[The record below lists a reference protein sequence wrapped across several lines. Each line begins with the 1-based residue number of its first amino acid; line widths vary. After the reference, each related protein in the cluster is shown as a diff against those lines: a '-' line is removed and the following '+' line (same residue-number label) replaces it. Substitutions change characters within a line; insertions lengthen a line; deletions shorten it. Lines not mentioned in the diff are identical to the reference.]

1 MKSGKQMFNIAT
13 IILFSFFPISFI
25 LGNPSINLNII
36 LINILFLY
44 NCYEFKSWAW
54 LKDKFFRLLLIFYFY
69 LIINSIIFHH
79 LTNYSNYDGLIRSFS
94 FIKFIFLT
102 YAFQQLVEDKKI
114 LDNIIKN
121 WLVIISIIILDV
133 LFEKVFGHNV
143 LGNISPDATRVV
155 SFFKGEL
162 VVGGLILCFGFLIAT
177 YFLNKNLG
185 FKAKIFFNV
194 FLFFVPFSI
203 FITGERS
210 NFIKSFI
217 IFSIIIILID
227 KTKLLINKKTFLI
240 FLILSLLTSIFFSE
254 NIRIKH
260 TELFKRLSVTK
271 DTNNFLDKF
280 QNIKYFSHFDVA
292 IKIFKDFPVSGVSSK
307 NFRNFCHEEKYFN
320 KNIKFSNS
328 RCSTHPHQV
337 HFELLSEH
345 GLVGYLFLFYLFFI
359 FFKRN
364 LIEAN
369 LSNNIFHYTSLIYLI
384 VFFTPLLPGGAM
396 FSTFNGALFWIIFSV
411 ANLNFNKKLH

>member
-94 FIKFIFLT
+94 FIKFIFLI
-102 YAFQQLVEDKKI
+102 YAFQQLIEDKKI

-143 LGNISPDATRVV
+143 LGNISPDATRIV
-155 SFFKGEL
+155 SFFKDEL
-162 VVGGLILCFGFLIAT
+162 VVGGLILCFGFLIAA

-185 FKAKIFFNV
+185 FKEKIFFNV

-203 FITGERS
+203 FMTGERS

-227 KTKLLINKKTFLI
+227 KTKLLINKKTFSI
-240 FLILSLLTSIFFSE
+240 FLILSLLTSIFFNES
-254 NIRIKH
+254 IRIKH

-292 IKIFKDFPVSGVSSK
+292 IKIFKDFPISGVSSK

>member
-1 MKSGKQMFNIAT
+1 MLNI
-13 IILFSFFPISFI
+13 IIVTLFSFFPISFI
-25 LGNPSINLNII
+25 LGNPSINLNIFFI
-36 LINILFLY
+36 DFLLLY
-44 NCYEFKSWAW
+44 NCYILKDWDW
-54 LKDKFFRLLLIFYFY
+54 LKDKIFRLLIIFNFY
-69 LIINSIIFHH
+69 LIINSIVFHY
-79 LTNYSNYDGLIRSFS
+79 LTDYSNYDGLVRSFS
-94 FIKFIFLT
+94 FIKYIFLA
-102 YAFQQLVEDKKI
+102 YAFRLLIKDKI
-114 LDNIIKN
+114 DLDKIIKN
-121 WLVIISIIILDV
+121 WLIIISIIIIDV

-155 SFFKGEL
+155 SFFNGEL
-162 VVGGLILCFGFLIAT
+162 VVGGLILCFGFVIAT

-185 FKAKIFFNV
+185 FKSMVFFNV

-260 TELFKRLSVTK
+260 VELFKRLSLTK
-271 DTNNFLDKF
+271 DTNNFLNKF

-292 IKIFKDFPVSGVSSK
+292 IKIFKDFPLSGVSSK
-307 NFRNFCHEEKYFN
+307 NFRNFCHEKKYFN

-345 GLVGYLFLFYLFFI
+345 GLVGYLFLLYLFFI

>member
-1 MKSGKQMFNIAT
+1 MKLGKRLFNIIA
-13 IILFSFFPISFI
+13 IILYSFFPISFI
-25 LGNPSINLNII
+25 LGNSSINLNII

-69 LIINSIIFHH
+69 LILNSIIFHY
-79 LTNYSNYDGLIRSFS
+79 LTNFSNYDGLIRSFS
-94 FIKFIFLT
+94 FIKFIFLA
-102 YAFQQLVEDKKI
+102 YAFRQLVDDKKI

-133 LFEKVFGHNV
+133 LFEKIFGNNI
-143 LGNISPDATRVV
+143 LGNISPDASRIV
-155 SFFKGEL
+155 SFFDNEL
-162 VVGGLILCFGFLIAT
+162 VVGGLILCFGFIIAT
-177 YFLNKNLG
+177 HFLCKNLG
-185 FKAKIFFNV
+185 FKSRFFFNV

-217 IFSIIIILID
+217 IFFVIIFLID
-227 KTKLLINKKTFLI
+227 KTKLLINKKAFLVFLI
-240 FLILSLLTSIFFSE
+240 SALFTSIFFSE
-254 NIRIKH
+254 SIRVKQ
-260 TELFKRLSVTK
+260 TETFKRLIMIK

-280 QNIKYFSHFDVA
+280 QNIKYYSHYDVA
-292 IKIFKDFPVSGVSSK
+292 IKIFKDFPISGVSNK
-307 NFRNFCHEEKYFN
+307 NFRNFCHEKKYFD
-320 KNIKFSNS
+320 KNIIFSSS
-328 RCSTHPHQV
+328 RCSTHPHQI

-345 GLVGYLFLFYLFFI
+345 GLIGYLFLFYLFFI

-369 LSNNIFHYTSLIYLI
+369 SSNNIFQYTSTIYLI
-384 VFFTPLLPGGAM
+384 VFFIPLLPGGAM
-396 FSTFNGALFWIIFSV
+396 FSTFNGALFWIVFSV
-411 ANLNFNKKLH
+411 ANLNFNKNLY